1 MKYCQVTTK
10 NHPTCLANLTI
21 IEDFNTLLAGEGH
34 IGLTAAFTNGEVV
47 LNLDSLETLIAIAH
61 GNRAKTRSMDCT
73 FGISNDDRSIQL
85 MVLVELK
92 LNHQNPNNVNR
103 AHLEEKVAG
112 SVSALT
118 DIIPIYANYIF
129 IFRSDRKEEAK
140 NRFFRMN
147 PRIPNEYFVMDLPE
161 LKSTFF

>member
-10 NHPTCLANLTI
+10 NHPISLANLTI
-21 IEDFNTLLAGEGH
+21 VEDFNTLLNAEGH
-34 IGLTAAFTNGEVV
+34 VTSIAAFTNGEVV
-47 LNLDSLETLIAIAH
+47 LNLDAVETLIAIAQ
-61 GNRAKTRSMDCT
+61 GNRAKTKSMDCS
-73 FGISNDDRSIQL
+73 FGIANNGRSIQL

-118 DIIPIYANYIF
+118 NIIPIYANYIF
-129 IFRSDRKEEAK
+129 IFRTDRKEEAK
-140 NRFFRMN
+140 SRFFRMN
-147 PRIPNEYFVMDLPE
+147 PRIPNEYFVMDLAE